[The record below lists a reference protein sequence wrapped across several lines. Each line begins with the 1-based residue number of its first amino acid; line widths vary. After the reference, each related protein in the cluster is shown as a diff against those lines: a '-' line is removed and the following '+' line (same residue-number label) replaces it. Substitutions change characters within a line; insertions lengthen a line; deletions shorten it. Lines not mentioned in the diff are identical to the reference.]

1 MRIAE
6 ERALIADIGDKLL
19 DLYAKRDEALSCGD
33 LDRVYRLQAEINNV
47 AAERSEIIRGV
58 EPVMPGQT
66 EKRHRA
72 REAISRK

>member
-47 AAERSEIIRGV
+47 AAERSEILVPDFVPMKFLRNFPNG
-58 EPVMPGQT
+58 
-66 EKRHRA
+66 
-72 REAISRK
+72 